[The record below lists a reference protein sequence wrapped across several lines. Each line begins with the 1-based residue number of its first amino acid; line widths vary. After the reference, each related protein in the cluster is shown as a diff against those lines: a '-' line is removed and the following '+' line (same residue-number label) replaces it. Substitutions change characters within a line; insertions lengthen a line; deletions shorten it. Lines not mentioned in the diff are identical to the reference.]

1 MPAPAPLP
9 VIPRCTGCPRKHFLA
24 PPLPP
29 PLQRGWL
36 HCRGGGGRG
45 LCNVDLGRGKKRK
58 RNPRSSVL
66 GAGMPSRKRVSSAG
80 AAQQLPLAG
89 RPPPRARRGGL
100 HARCPRGY
108 MVRRRDRGEEPS
120 PGRTEAACPST
131 ASPAPVGEGGEKR
144 GLSHPPAPES
154 ASRPSPSAP
163 SSAPASAEPPSP
175 SSRAPFATAI
185 AAAAAG
191 GWRPNSR
198 AGRAGG
204 PAWRGWLNDRPTD
217 RQTDGRTDRP
227 DAPLLPLPPPPRS
240 RAGSKGTRSPVG
252 KREAKPGEDSRAGGV
267 GFKLE
272 KGFYTGLLLCEQLH
286 G

>member
-1 MPAPAPLP
+1 
-9 VIPRCTGCPRKHFLA
+9 
-24 PPLPP
+24 
-29 PLQRGWL
+29 
-36 HCRGGGGRG
+36 
-45 LCNVDLGRGKKRK
+45 
-58 RNPRSSVL
+58 
-66 GAGMPSRKRVSSAG
+66 
-80 AAQQLPLAG
+80 
-89 RPPPRARRGGL
+89 
-100 HARCPRGY
+100 

-217 RQTDGRTDRP
+217 RQTDRRTDRP
-227 DAPLLPLPPPPRS
+227 AGRPAPPAAAASPLPGRVQGHPLAGGEEGGKTWGGFPSGRGWVQAGKRILHRFAAL
-240 RAGSKGTRSPVG
+240 RAAARVG
-252 KREAKPGEDSRAGGV
+252 KEEM
-267 GFKLE
+267 
-272 KGFYTGLLLCEQLH
+272 
-286 G
+286 